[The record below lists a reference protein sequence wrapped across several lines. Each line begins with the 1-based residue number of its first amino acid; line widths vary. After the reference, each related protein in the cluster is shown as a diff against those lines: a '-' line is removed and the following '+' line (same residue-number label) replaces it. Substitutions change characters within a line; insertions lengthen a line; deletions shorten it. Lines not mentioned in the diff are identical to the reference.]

1 MAAIVLAGCQNEDPM
16 NKVKEGLPVSLSFNM
31 EVPEMDEITVTRAT
45 EEQETKVEKMAILFY
60 NANQPNSTPII
71 VKVRNLG
78 EPTRRN
84 GNTNWLYTIELN
96 EDQLTV
102 GDRKVTSGEWY
113 MYPIANYDKYTV
125 VNLDELAGKTLAEF
139 RSHTITA
146 SGRDIT
152 STSVLMSGHYGDKEN
167 TTTITLQPGENTFD
181 KVFHLKRIVSKNV
194 FVLKS
199 GTGVTFIPKN
209 YSIYNY
215 STSSTLLQR
224 DELNEYA
231 GDDTFTKFEE
241 LPIAAPAAG
250 GDYSFSFYMP
260 ENVQKPAASPTSWSY
275 ADRERRESDYS
286 TFTYA
291 PAKSTYVVIEG
302 TYEGPGESGT
312 DHVTGTVK
320 YTIHLGD
327 FGNST
332 DASNTKFGNF
342 SVTRNARYTYTITV
356 NGVKNIIAEAK
367 KVSDNQ
373 PGAEGQIIK
382 PSPHVIVNLDAHFE
396 NVLLTF
402 SKTNIEK
409 CIVSGTVPA
418 GDGKMTS
425 FTVQEGSTDPHLE
438 DIAWVKFGKP
448 TSQTEFANYPGDANL
463 VNIYGLIDEI
473 KAGTTTHCIISGDD
487 VYTQAYVDEYFYND
501 KPYKDFVNTDDRILS
516 FTIGKAQISA
526 DGHST
531 YIEGSGFTLQQE
543 SIKTFYKD
551 NVGNPFGFES
561 VEETPAATFT
571 GNDDYPG
578 TELQNGLK
586 NTWEIINTKT
596 TKTWTDYVNIA
607 QNGFTGATPPTSA
620 NIMTT
625 TGTNPMFECLSRN
638 RDLNGDGKI
647 DEDEVRWYLPSVRQC
662 IFAWCGK
669 KSLPTEISFETTNYA
684 TSTNQGF
691 RIWWALEGTA
701 ISSWDNKE
709 TNPMIRCVRNL
720 GTNSTSG
727 EVSDITSWDQENYV
741 VTVNGLKDE
750 ALRTNMQI
758 GEYPEHENFDAA
770 STLHKAFKIASAD
783 LNIPASGGGDS
794 YVPNIEVGTLSYSN
808 KSSSQEKTIIVTIP
822 ITIKNYDKTKTHTYQ
837 IGNETGI
844 SLDDKLDATNT
855 ANIDVS
861 VAITYNGN
869 YIYGYTGSGNAS
881 ISVKADNGNY
891 NRFTVNVN
899 ASGGDIL
906 SSSYT
911 YTATATAPT
920 PNTVTGGTPAKNTFK
935 YTEIMNGDWCE
946 KYYQEG
952 TDDLGKWRIP
962 NEKELYFIP
971 MYCGEEIT
979 GNLAGY
985 KPSGTETETG
995 TMRYAAKTKYERP
1008 EGSHVE
1014 YMIYYLQKDGNSGTP
1029 IITTGHGQSDADFT
1043 IRCVRDAPQG
1053 TRSYDSSYSSGGKG
1067 FGL

>member
-1 MAAIVLAGCQNEDPM
+1 MAAIVLAGCQNEEPM

-84 GNTNWLYTIELN
+84 SNTNWLYTIELN

-181 KVFHLKRIVSKNV
+181 KVFHLKRIVSKNI

-367 KVSDNQ
+367 QVSDNQ

-402 SKTNIEK
+402 SKTNIEQ

-418 GDGKMTS
+418 GEGKMTS
-425 FTVQEGSTDPHLE
+425 FTVKEGSTDSHRE
-438 DIAWVKFGKP
+438 DIAWVKFGRP
-448 TSQTEFANYPGDANL
+448 ASQTTFANYPGDAGL
-463 VNIYGLIDEI
+463 VNIYKLIDEI
-473 KAGTTTHCIISGDD
+473 KVNDDTHCIISGDN

-501 KPYKDFVNTDDRILS
+501 KPYKDFVNTEDRILS
-516 FTIGKAQISA
+516 FTIGNANISQ
-526 DGHST
+526 DGQST
-531 YIEGSGFTLQQE
+531 YVEGNGFTLKQK
-543 SIKTFYKD
+543 SIKTFYND
-551 NVGNPFGFES
+551 NAGNPFGLET
-561 VEETPAATFT
+561 VEETPDNTFSEST
-571 GNDDYPG
+571 DYQDLG
-578 TELQNGLK
+578 TNAQNGLT
-586 NTWEIINTKT
+586 NTRAIVQNASSQN
-596 TKTWTDYVNIA
+596 WTDFVNITN
-607 QNGFTGATPPTSA
+607 NGFTGSTAPTASE
-620 NIMTT
+620 IMTAK
-625 TGTNPMFECLSRN
+625 GANPLYQCLSRN
-638 RDLNGDGKI
+638 RDLNGNGTI
-647 DEDEVRWYLPSVRQC
+647 DQDEIKWYVPTYRQY
-662 IFAWCGK
+662 IYLWCGM
-669 KSLPTEISFETTNYA
+669 KSIPPDITFEHENYV
-684 TSTNQGF
+684 TSMKGGY
-691 RIWWALEGTA
+691 RIWWAYEGTA
-701 ISSWDNKE
+701 IGSAEGGAAKV
-709 TNPMIRCVRNL
+709 RCVRNL
-720 GTNSTSG
+720 TDRTDDVSAISSTNDNYT
-727 EVSDITSWDQENYV
+727 VTIT
-741 VTVNGLKDE
+741 GLKDE
-750 ALRTNMQI
+750 ALRTNTQE

-770 STLHKAFKIASAD
+770 STLPKAFKIASAD
-783 LNIPASGGGDS
+783 LNIPASGEDTYAPVITVGELTPSGIPES
-794 YVPNIEVGTLSYSN
+794 ASSESSHNITV
-808 KSSSQEKTIIVTIP
+808 P
-822 ITIKNYDKTKTHTYQ
+822 ITITNYDASKNYTYQ
-837 IGNETGI
+837 IGADNEVNVT
-844 SLDDKLDATNT
+844 SAVF
-855 ANIDVS
+855 DVS
-861 VAITYNGN
+861 VTINHTSTSNGTTSSKT
-869 YIYGYTGSGNAS
+869 IKIKS
-881 ISVKADNGNY
+881 DNGNY
-891 NRFTVNVN
+891 TSFNVTVTLTTRTEGFIFTTKY
-899 ASGGDIL
+899 
-906 SSSYT
+906 YT
-911 YTATATAPT
+911 YTYSKST
-920 PNTVTGGTPAKNTFK
+920 PQQTIVTGGTPAKNTFK
-935 YTEIMNGDWCE
+935 YTEIINGDWCE

-962 NEKELYFIP
+962 NEKELYFIQL
-971 MYCGEEIT
+971 YRGEEIT
-979 GNLAGY
+979 PNLSNGG
-985 KPSGTETETG
+985 STG
-995 TMRYAAKTKYERP
+995 SFYAAKTKFDRNLY
-1008 EGSHVE
+1008 GSDTH
-1014 YMIYYLQKDGNSGTP
+1014 MIYYIMKDNTSGHP
-1029 IITTGHGQSDADFT
+1029 IITTGHGQKDTEFR
-1043 IRCVRDAPQG
+1043 IRCVRDADPV
-1053 TRSYDSSYSSGGKG
+1053 TKSYDSSYGSGGTG

>member
-1 MAAIVLAGCQNEDPM
+1 MRKASRTLAAAFMAAIVLAGCQNEEPM

-84 GNTNWLYTIELN
+84 SNTNWLYTIELN

-181 KVFHLKRIVSKNV
+181 KVFHLKRIVSKNI

-402 SKTNIEK
+402 SKTNIDK

-425 FTVQEGSTDPHLE
+425 FTVHEGSTDPHFE

-448 TSQTEFANYPGDANL
+448 ASQTTFANYPGDAGL
-463 VNIYGLIDEI
+463 VNIYELIDEI
-473 KAGTTTHCIISGDD
+473 KVNDDTHCIISGDN

-501 KPYKDFVNTDDRILS
+501 KPYKDFVNTEDRILS
-516 FTIGKAQISA
+516 FTIGNANISQ
-526 DGHST
+526 DGQST
-531 YIEGSGFTLQQE
+531 YVEGNGFTLKQK
-543 SIKTFYKD
+543 SIKTFYND
-551 NVGNPFGFES
+551 NAGNPFGLEN
-561 VEETPAATFT
+561 VEETPDNTFSES
-571 GNDDYPG
+571 DVYQDLG
-578 TELQNGLK
+578 TNAQNGLT
-586 NTWEIINTKT
+586 NTRAIVQAAPSQN
-596 TKTWTDYVNIA
+596 WTAFVNITN
-607 QNGFTGATPPTSA
+607 NGFTGSTAPTASE
-620 NIMTT
+620 IMTT
-625 TGTNPMFECLSRN
+625 TGANPLYQCLSRN
-638 RDLNGDGKI
+638 RDLNGNGTI
-647 DEDEVRWYLPSVRQC
+647 DQDEIKWYVPTYRQY
-662 IFAWCGK
+662 IYLWCGM
-669 KSLPTEISFETTNYA
+669 KSIPPDITFEHENYV
-684 TSTNQGF
+684 TSMKGGY
-691 RIWWALEGTA
+691 RIWWAYEGTA
-701 ISSWDNKE
+701 VGSAEGGAAKV
-709 TNPMIRCVRNL
+709 RCVRNL
-720 GTNSTSG
+720 TDGTDDVSAISSTNDNYT
-727 EVSDITSWDQENYV
+727 VTIT
-741 VTVNGLKDE
+741 GLKDE
-750 ALRTNMQI
+750 ALRTNTQE
-758 GEYPEHENFDAA
+758 GEYPEHMHSDPSSTLPRAFTIAKNDLTADVDVTIAA
-770 STLHKAFKIASAD
+770 STNYTTNAGQISNLVDGNEDTYWQSNDYQRSGRYVLLTFSAPVKVTSVRVLSKQSTQSPQNQTLQISSD
-783 LNIPASGGGDS
+783 GTTWTDIGTVNTTDVTVTTNLDMSVKYVRLYQKSWYYRQLYLNEINVNYTTTKNSFTYDEIVSGNS
-794 YVPNIEVGTLSYSN
+794 CERYYT
-808 KSSSQEKTIIVTIP
+808 EKT
-822 ITIKNYDKTKTHTYQ
+822 DK
-837 IGNETGI
+837 
-844 SLDDKLDATNT
+844 S
-855 ANIDVS
+855 
-861 VAITYNGN
+861 
-869 YIYGYTGSGNAS
+869 
-881 ISVKADNGNY
+881 
-891 NRFTVNVN
+891 
-899 ASGGDIL
+899 
-906 SSSYT
+906 
-911 YTATATAPT
+911 
-920 PNTVTGGTPAKNTFK
+920 
-935 YTEIMNGDWCE
+935 
-946 KYYQEG
+946 
-952 TDDLGKWRIP
+952 DLGKWRIP
-962 NEKELYFIP
+962 NEKELYFIQL
-971 MYCGEEIT
+971 YRGEEIT
-979 GNLAGY
+979 PNLSNGG
-985 KPSGTETETG
+985 STG
-995 TMRYAAKTKYERP
+995 SFYAAKTKFNRNKY
-1008 EGSHVE
+1008 GTDTH
-1014 YMIYYLQKDGNSGTP
+1014 MIYYIMKDNTSGHP
-1029 IITTGHGQSDADFT
+1029 IITTGHGQKDSEFR
-1043 IRCVRDAPQG
+1043 IRCVRDADPV
-1053 TRSYDSSYSSGGKG
+1053 TKSYDSSYGSGGTG

>member
-1 MAAIVLAGCQNEDPM
+1 MRKASRTLAAAFMAAIVLAGCQNEEPM
-16 NKVKEGLPVSLSFNM
+16 NKVKEGLPISLSFNM

-78 EPTRRN
+78 EPTRKN
-84 GNTNWLYTIELN
+84 SNTNWLYKIELN

-139 RSHTITA
+139 RNHTITA

-167 TTTITLQPGENTFD
+167 TATITLQPGENTFD

-199 GTGVTFIPKN
+199 GTGVTFIPKK

-367 KVSDNQ
+367 QDSDNQ

-402 SKTNIEK
+402 PKTNIEK

-425 FTVQEGSTDPHLE
+425 FTVHEGSTDPHFE

-448 TSQTEFANYPGDANL
+448 ESQTRFANYPGDANL
-463 VNIYGLIDEI
+463 VNIYDLIDEI
-473 KAGTTTHCIISGDD
+473 EAGTTTHCIISGDN

-516 FTIGKAQISA
+516 FTIGNANISQ
-526 DGHST
+526 DGQST
-531 YIEGSGFTLQQE
+531 YVEGNGFTLKQK
-543 SIKTFYKD
+543 SIKTFYND
-551 NVGNPFGFES
+551 NAGNPFGLEN
-561 VEETPAATFT
+561 VEETPDNTF
-571 GNDDYPG
+571 NESDVYQDLG
-578 TELQNGLK
+578 TNAQNGLT
-586 NTWEIINTKT
+586 NTRAIVQAAPSQN
-596 TKTWTDYVNIA
+596 WTAFVNITN
-607 QNGFTGATPPTSA
+607 NGFTGSTAPTASE
-620 NIMTT
+620 IMTT
-625 TGTNPMFECLSRN
+625 TGANPLYQCLSRN
-638 RDLNGDGKI
+638 RDLNGNGTI
-647 DEDEVRWYLPSVRQC
+647 DQDEIKWYVPTYRQY
-662 IFAWCGK
+662 IYLWCGM
-669 KSLPTEISFETTNYA
+669 KSIPPDITFEHENYV
-684 TSTNQGF
+684 TSMKGGY
-691 RIWWALEGTA
+691 RIWWAYEGTA
-701 ISSWDNKE
+701 VGSAEGGAAKV
-709 TNPMIRCVRNL
+709 RCVRNL
-720 GTNSTSG
+720 TDRTDDVSAISSTNDNYT
-727 EVSDITSWDQENYV
+727 VTIT
-741 VTVNGLKDE
+741 GLKDE
-750 ALRTNMQI
+750 ALRTNTQE
-758 GEYPEHENFDAA
+758 GEYPEHMNSDPSSTLPRAFTIAKNDLTADVDVTIAA
-770 STLHKAFKIASAD
+770 STNYTTNAGQISNLVDGNEDTYWQSNDYQRSGRYVLLTFSAPVKVTSVRVLSKQSTQSPQNQTLQISSD
-783 LNIPASGGGDS
+783 GTTWTDIGTVNTTDVTVTTNLDMSVKYVRLYQKSWHYRQLYLNEINVNYTTTKNSFTYDEIVSGDS
-794 YVPNIEVGTLSYSN
+794 CERYYT
-808 KSSSQEKTIIVTIP
+808 EKT
-822 ITIKNYDKTKTHTYQ
+822 DK
-837 IGNETGI
+837 
-844 SLDDKLDATNT
+844 S
-855 ANIDVS
+855 
-861 VAITYNGN
+861 
-869 YIYGYTGSGNAS
+869 
-881 ISVKADNGNY
+881 
-891 NRFTVNVN
+891 
-899 ASGGDIL
+899 
-906 SSSYT
+906 
-911 YTATATAPT
+911 
-920 PNTVTGGTPAKNTFK
+920 
-935 YTEIMNGDWCE
+935 
-946 KYYQEG
+946 
-952 TDDLGKWRIP
+952 DLGKWRIP
-962 NEKELYFIP
+962 NEKELYFIQL
-971 MYCGEEIT
+971 YRGEEIT
-979 GNLAGY
+979 PNLSNGG
-985 KPSGTETETG
+985 STG
-995 TMRYAAKTKYERP
+995 SFYAAKTKFNRNKY
-1008 EGSHVE
+1008 GTDTH
-1014 YMIYYLQKDGNSGTP
+1014 MIYYIMKDNTSGHP
-1029 IITTGHGQSDADFT
+1029 IITTGHGQKDSEFR
-1043 IRCVRDAPQG
+1043 IRCVRDADPV
-1053 TRSYDSSYSSGGKG
+1053 TKSYDSSYGSGGTG